1 MAAKIY
7 TNPNMVIDASSDFGP
22 DEIVDMIGKFEQ
34 MQSSK
39 SAGKRADAQ
48 LAIDQANQLYLEQTR
63 HKTEVADNAMNTWS
77 AHGIDSQMTGFKTPI
92 PSFNQKFDY
101 QGSFD
106 RAWTGYSR
114 EMKAT
119 NQSPSRSTFEAEF
132 NANYTA
138 NLDKIANRFSALRD
152 TERVRLG
159 LDGDATLPGGLLD
172 RHMQKSFN
180 ADNLFT
186 TYATLH
192 GAGAA
197 ETAMGY
203 KPASAPKTWAKTVSN
218 LFTKPSLTDP
228 ETGETMGGGLTKL
241 GGASLLATPFGA
253 GTYLGVK
260 SWKQFGPAKE
270 KFLKE
275 AVANQEQYKQTYKRD
290 KAGKLIKDKVTG
302 KKIPIGLAEGS
313 GLSADA
319 FMEKYNMKKSEA
331 FTKGKPTD
339 KFIKAA
345 NRLTREGTT
354 AGKALKFGKT
364 YGGMAAGAG
373 IGSRVGESLGGAITG
388 GPGGEMIGSAAG
400 GVSGAVAGAK
410 GQRSLMKAF
419 KKLSEPATLEKL
431 RFWAKGKGAK
441 GGAKKLLLKALGKLG
456 VSAAGVVVPEP
467 ISTAVGIGGAAWAAH
482 DIYQIAKEFP
492 EIMDLIFTEE

>member
-1 MAAKIY
+1 MASKIY
-7 TNPNMVIDASSDFGP
+7 TNPNMAIDTSSDFGP
-22 DEIVDMIGKFEQ
+22 DEIIDMIGKFEQ

-63 HKTEVADNAMNTWS
+63 HKTEVASNAMNVWS
-77 AHGIDSQMTGFKTPI
+77 AHGIDSQMTGSQTPI

-119 NQSPSRSTFEAEF
+119 NQAPSRTTFEAEF

-138 NLDKIANRFSALRD
+138 NLNKIANRFSALRE
-152 TERVRLG
+152 TERIRLG

-192 GAGAA
+192 GAGPA

-241 GGASLLATPFGA
+241 GGAALLATPFGA
-253 GTYLGVK
+253 STYLGVK

-275 AVANQEQYKQTYKRD
+275 ALDNEAKYKQTYKKD
-290 KAGKLIKDKVTG
+290 KDGKLIKDKAG
-302 KKIPIGLAEGS
+302 KKISTGTAPGS
-313 GLSADA
+313 GLSAKE
-319 FMEKYNMKKSEA
+319 FTEKYNMKKSEA

-354 AGKALKFGKT
+354 AGKALKYGKT

-373 IGSRVGESLGGAITG
+373 IGSQVGESLGGAITG
-388 GPGGEMIGSAAG
+388 GPVGEMIGSATG

-410 GQRSLMKAF
+410 GQRSMMKAF
-419 KKLSEPATLEKL
+419 KQISKPETMEKL
-431 RFWAKGKGAK
+431 RWWAKGKGAK
-441 GGAKKLLLKALGKLG
+441 GGAKKLMLKALGKLG
-456 VSAAGVVVPEP
+456 LSAAGVVIPEP
-467 ISTAVGIGGAAWAAH
+467 VSSAVGVAGAAWAAH

>member
-7 TNPNMVIDASSDFGP
+7 TNPNMAIDASSDFGP

-63 HKTEVADNAMNTWS
+63 HKTEVASNAMNVWS
-77 AHGIDSQMTGFKTPI
+77 AHGIDSQMTGSQTPI

-119 NQSPSRSTFEAEF
+119 NQAPSRTTFEAEF

-138 NLDKIANRFSALRD
+138 NLDKIANRFSALRE
-152 TERVRLG
+152 TERIRLG

-172 RHMQKSFN
+172 RHMQKSYN
-180 ADNLFT
+180 ADNLYT

-241 GGASLLATPFGA
+241 GGAALLATPGA
-253 GTYLGVK
+253 GATYLGVK

-270 KFLKE
+270 KYLKE
-275 AVANQEQYKQTYKRD
+275 ALDNEARYKQTYT
-290 KAGKLIKDKVTG
+290 KDKSG
-302 KKIPIGLAEGS
+302 KKIPSGTAPDS
-313 GLSADA
+313 GLSGG
-319 FMEKYNMKKSEA
+319 EKGDFKKKYGMLKSEA
-331 FTKGKPTD
+331 FKDGKPTA
-339 KFIKAA
+339 KLIKAA

-354 AGKALKFGKT
+354 AGKALKYGKT

-373 IGSRVGESLGGAITG
+373 IGSQVGESLGGAITG

-410 GQRSLMKAF
+410 GQRSMMKAF
-419 KKLSEPATLEKL
+419 KQISKPETMEKL

-441 GGAKKLLLKALGKLG
+441 GGAKKLMLKALGKLG
-456 VSAAGVVVPEP
+456 LSAAGVVIPEP
-467 ISTAVGIGGAAWAAH
+467 VSSAVGVAGAAWAAH

>member
-22 DEIVDMIGKFEQ
+22 DEIVDYMAKFEQ
-34 MQSSK
+34 MKTNEAAS
-39 SAGKRADAQ
+39 KRADAQ
-48 LAIDQANQLYLEQTR
+48 LAIDQANQLFLEQTR
-63 HKTEVADNAMNTWS
+63 HKTEVASNAMNVWS
-77 AHGIDSQMTGFKTPI
+77 SHGIDSQMTGAQTPI
-92 PSFNQKFDY
+92 PSFNQKFNY
-101 QGSFD
+101 QDSFE

-119 NQSPSRSTFEAEF
+119 KQAPNRQGFEAEF

-138 NLDKIANRFSALRD
+138 NLNKIANRFSALRD

-159 LDGDATLPGGLLD
+159 LDGDALLPGGLLD

-228 ETGETMGGGLTKL
+228 ETGETMGGGLTKF
-241 GGASLLATPFGA
+241 GGAALLATPGGI

-270 KFLKE
+270 KYLKE
-275 AVANQEQYKQTYKRD
+275 ALDNQAKYKPTYKKD
-290 KAGKLIKDKVTG
+290 KAGKLIRDKAG
-302 KKIPIGLAEGS
+302 KKISTGIAEGS
-313 GLSADA
+313 GLSAEA
-319 FMEKYNMKKSEA
+319 FIEKYNMKKSEA

-345 NRLTREGTT
+345 NKLARGGTVG
-354 AGKALKFGKT
+354 GKALKYGKT

-373 IGSRVGESLGGAITG
+373 IGSQVGEALGGAITG

-410 GQRSLMKAF
+410 GQRSMMSAF

-441 GGAKKLLLKALGKLG
+441 GGAKKLMLKALGKLG
-456 VSAAGVVVPEP
+456 ISAAGVVVPEP
-467 ISTAVGIGGAAWAAH
+467 VSTAVGVAGAAWAAH